1 MVKSALQAVLL
12 AAAALLAA
20 ACSLSQLAYSNVG
33 LAYTSAE
40 PALRWLVGDYVDMS
54 HAQKDFVQER
64 IHRAFLWHRAQEL
77 PEYRR
82 FFEKVLQQ
90 AEDNISV
97 DEAAADHR
105 AIRDYY
111 HRALE
116 RLIPDLAD
124 LLLQLN
130 EEQADYMEA
139 RFNKENRKIVGDLAD
154 TKPETR
160 REKRYDRFLGH
171 VEQFTGRLDRRQ
183 REVVKA
189 YIAAEPE
196 LTDEWLADR
205 RYRQSGVLAIVRG
218 KPAREKAIAELRR
231 LLVET
236 ESWRNPEYL
245 KKLRERDVQ
254 MFRMI
259 SSLSESLTPAQRQ
272 HFQNRVHGLMRD
284 LTELS
289 ARAGAPG

>member
-1 MVKSALQAVLL
+1 MKRIALRVVL
-12 AAAALLAA
+12 AAAAALVVAS
-20 ACSLSQLAYSNVG
+20 CSLTQLAYSNVG

-54 HAQKDFVQER
+54 HDQKDFVQDR
-64 IHRAFLWHRAQEL
+64 IHRAFLWHRSQEL
-77 PEYRR
+77 PEYKR

-105 AIRDYY
+105 AIREYY
-111 HRALE
+111 HHALE

-154 TKPETR
+154 TKPEKR

-171 VEQFTGRLDRRQ
+171 VEQFTGKLDRRQ
-183 REVVKA
+183 RELVAA
-189 YIAAEPE
+189 YVAEEPE
-196 LTDEWLADR
+196 LSDEWLADR
-205 RYRQSGVLAIVRG
+205 RYRQAGVLAVVRD
-218 KPAREKAIAELRR
+218 KPPRDKAIAELHR

-236 ESWRNPEYL
+236 ESWRNPDYQ
-245 KKLRERDVQ
+245 KKLKERDQQ

-259 SSLSESLTPAQRQ
+259 SRLSESLTPGQRQ
-272 HFQNRVHGLMRD
+272 HFQSRVRGLMRD